1 MKERVQSFGRF
12 LSAMVM
18 PNIGAFIAWGLLTAL
33 FIDTGWLPNAQ
44 LSTIVGPM
52 LTYLLPILIAYQG
65 GKMVGGDRGA
75 IAGTI
80 ATVGTICGTEYTMLM
95 GAMVMGPFAG
105 WVMKK
110 FDQAIEGKV
119 KAGFEMLV
127 NNFSLGIIGL
137 LLAILGFYVMGPFM
151 AGVLGVLSAGV
162 QFLVDH
168 GILPLISVFVEPAK
182 VLFLNNAINHG
193 IFTPLGAEQ
202 VKQFGH
208 SVFYMIETN
217 PGPGAG
223 VLLAYWLF
231 SKDANTKASAPGAMI
246 VHLLGGIHEIYFP
259 YVLMNPLL
267 LLATIGG
274 SAAAMFF
281 NTVFNLGL
289 ASPASPG
296 SIFAYVGMAPRGMT
310 LMVFM
315 SVVVGAVVSFL
326 IASPIV
332 RFSEAKGNLD
342 EAEAKM
348 KDMKA
353 QSKGQP
359 SAYAIGETG
368 KKIDLRTLTSIV
380 FACDAG
386 MGSSAMGATVL
397 QKKLEAAG
405 FDNIKVKHAS
415 VSAVPSDAEMVVCH
429 KDLAERA
436 KKSAP
441 NAKLVTITNFM
452 TAPEYDQIVQDLLDA
467 RINTNPEMAAGT
479 DYHGGILLK
488 KNIILNHPAK
498 TKKDAIIAMG
508 RLLEESGYVTPRYTE
523 AMFEKEKVFNTAIGN
538 SIAIPHG
545 IESMTGEIKNSG
557 LAIFTFPN
565 GLDWDDGKIVKLVI
579 GVASVGDD
587 HMNALAKIAE
597 ACETEEAVDRIV
609 AMSQEEIYN
618 LFK

>member
-1 MKERVQSFGRF
+1 
-12 LSAMVM
+12 
-18 PNIGAFIAWGLLTAL
+18 
-33 FIDTGWLPNAQ
+33 
-44 LSTIVGPM
+44 
-52 LTYLLPILIAYQG
+52 
-65 GKMVGGDRGA
+65 
-75 IAGTI
+75 
-80 ATVGTICGTEYTMLM
+80 
-95 GAMVMGPFAG
+95 
-105 WVMKK
+105 
-110 FDQAIEGKV
+110 
-119 KAGFEMLV
+119 
-127 NNFSLGIIGL
+127 
-137 LLAILGFYVMGPFM
+137 
-151 AGVLGVLSAGV
+151 
-162 QFLVDH
+162 
-168 GILPLISVFVEPAK
+168 
-182 VLFLNNAINHG
+182 
-193 IFTPLGAEQ
+193 
-202 VKQFGH
+202 
-208 SVFYMIETN
+208 
-217 PGPGAG
+217 
-223 VLLAYWLF
+223 
-231 SKDANTKASAPGAMI
+231 
-246 VHLLGGIHEIYFP
+246 
-259 YVLMNPLL
+259 
-267 LLATIGG
+267 
-274 SAAAMFF
+274 
-281 NTVFNLGL
+281 
-289 ASPASPG
+289 
-296 SIFAYVGMAPRGMT
+296 
-310 LMVFM
+310 
-315 SVVVGAVVSFL
+315 
-326 IASPIV
+326 
-332 RFSEAKGNLD
+332 
-342 EAEAKM
+342 
-348 KDMKA
+348 MKA

-436 KKSAP
+436 RKSAP

-467 RINTNPEMAAGT
+467 RINTNPEVATGT

-508 RLLEESGYVTPRYTE
+508 SLLEESGYVTPRYTE

-557 LAIFTFPN
+557 LGIFTFPN